1 MKRWLTIAAL
11 VFTFISAH
19 AQDPAVEI
27 WTSASV
33 PVFFGKNGSW
43 QVHNDLGYRTNG
55 MSVLPHQYLFRTGV
69 RKFFNSK
76 WNAAVGGALFFTRVS
91 YNKEDVF
98 GQENRLWQELVN
110 VAKITEKSNLQTRF
124 RVEERFFEAVENKAA
139 FNAMRFRL
147 RSAFLQTLNKHW
159 QFQLAEEY
167 MQQLANR
174 NFQFNTN
181 RVAAAVIRSW
191 EGQAQLQITYIL
203 QTRKNSEQSIIALSF
218 QKSIGSNGNN

>member
-1 MKRWLTIAAL
+1 MKRWLTIAF

-19 AQDPAVEI
+19 AQDPASEI
-27 WTSASV
+27 WMGASV
-33 PVFFGKNGSW
+33 PVLFGKNGSW
-43 QVHNDLGYRTNG
+43 QMHNDVGYRTNG

-69 RKFFNSK
+69 RKFFNNR

-98 GQENRLWQELVN
+98 GQENRLWQEVVN
-110 VAKITEKSNLQTRF
+110 VAKITKKSNLQTRF

-159 QFQLAEEY
+159 QLQVAEEY

-203 QTRKNSEQSIIALSF
+203 QTRKNCEQSIVALSF

>member
-1 MKRWLTIAAL
+1 MKLLLTIAVL
-11 VFTFISAH
+11 FTCIVSR

-27 WTSASV
+27 WTSVSV

-43 QVHNDLGYRTNG
+43 QWHNDAGYRTNG
-55 MSVLPHQYLFRTGV
+55 MSVLPHQYLFRTGM

-91 YNKEDVF
+91 YDKEDVF

-124 RVEERFFEAVENKAA
+124 RIEERFFESVENRAA

-159 QFQLAEEY
+159 QFQVSEEY

-181 RVAAAVIRSW
+181 RIAAAVIRSW
-191 EGQAQLQITYIL
+191 EGQSQLQITYIL

>member
-1 MKRWLTIAAL
+1 VKLLLTIA
-11 VFTFISAH
+11 VFFTCIVSR

-27 WTSASV
+27 WTSVSV

-43 QVHNDLGYRTNG
+43 QWHNDAGYRTNG
-55 MSVLPHQYLFRTGV
+55 MSVLPHQYLFRTGM

-91 YNKEDVF
+91 YNKEDAF

-124 RVEERFFEAVENKAA
+124 RVEERFFEAVENRTA
-139 FNAMRFRL
+139 FDAMRFRL
-147 RSAFLQTLNKHW
+147 RSAFLQTLNKNW
-159 QFQLAEEY
+159 QFQLSEEY

-181 RVAAAVIRSW
+181 RIAGAMIRSW
-191 EGQAQLQITYIL
+191 EGQSQLQITYIL
-203 QTRKNSEQSIIALSF
+203 QTRKNSKQSIIALSF

>member
-1 MKRWLTIAAL
+1 VKLLLTIA
-11 VFTFISAH
+11 VFFTCIVSR

-27 WTSASV
+27 WTSVSV

-43 QVHNDLGYRTNG
+43 QWHNDAGYRTNG
-55 MSVLPHQYLFRTGV
+55 MSVLPHQYLFRTGM

-91 YNKEDVF
+91 YNKEDAF

-124 RVEERFFEAVENKAA
+124 RVEERFFEAVENRTA
-139 FNAMRFRL
+139 FDAMRFRL
-147 RSAFLQTLNKHW
+147 RSAFLQTLNKNW
-159 QFQLAEEY
+159 QFQLSEEY

-181 RVAAAVIRSW
+181 RIAAAMIRSW
-191 EGQAQLQITYIL
+191 EGQSQLQITYIL
-203 QTRKNSEQSIIALSF
+203 QTRKNSKQSIIALSF

>member
-1 MKRWLTIAAL
+1 MKLLLTIAVL
-11 VFTFISAH
+11 FTCIVSR

-27 WTSASV
+27 WTSVSV

-43 QVHNDLGYRTNG
+43 QWHNDAGYRTNG
-55 MSVLPHQYLFRTGV
+55 MSVLPHQYLFRTGM

-91 YNKEDVF
+91 YDKEDVF
-98 GQENRLWQELVN
+98 GHENRLWQELVN

-124 RVEERFFEAVENKAA
+124 RIEERFFESVENRAA

-159 QFQLAEEY
+159 QFQVSEEY

-181 RVAAAVIRSW
+181 RIAAAVIRSW
-191 EGQAQLQITYIL
+191 EGQSQLQITYIL